1 MDGATRTRDECQNCG
16 ASLDPS
22 ETGPCPS
29 CGQLAGK
36 KVYVTAMARSRSVA
50 TASAS
55 VKKWRERYEVLLDT
69 AKLLREQEHYEA
81 AIVMAQTACEVC
93 TEAVLTGALRERVK
107 DDDVADLIT
116 DSLNSYSLKNNRVQ
130 KRYEVLFGHRIQD
143 QPFWQP
149 LEKHVTRRHGVVHR
163 GEEATPKEAD
173 ESIAAVEKTIR
184 HLLQVQG

>member
-1 MDGATRTRDECQNCG
+1 MDGDTRTSAECQNCG

-22 ETGPCPS
+22 ETGPCPN
-29 CGQLAGK
+29 CGQLGK
-36 KVYVTAMARSRSVA
+36 KVYVSALAISSSLA

-69 AKLLREQEHYEA
+69 AKRLREQEHYEA

-93 TEAVLTGALRERVK
+93 TEAVLTGALRERVQ
-107 DDDVADLIT
+107 DDEVADLIT
-116 DSLNSYSLKNNRVQ
+116 DSLSNYSPTNDKVK
-130 KRYEVLFGHRIQD
+130 KRYKVLFGHRIQD
-143 QPFWQP
+143 EPFWQP
-149 LEKHVTRRHGVVHR
+149 LTEHVARRHGIVHS

-184 HLLQVQG
+184 HLLQVQA